1 MTRLMYAALA
11 IVVVLIMLPLPHTAS
26 AQDYI
31 YQRDVI
37 VPPYQ
42 TLREFFDMPD
52 RPGHYEVTLISDAIG
67 PLTFRVIRIN
77 DEHEKTLGNKRS
89 FHIGSHS
96 FQQAFNNPH
105 GEDDVMVEL
114 SNSNPAAKAR
124 VTVLVVELP

>member
-1 MTRLMYAALA
+1 MKQLIYAL
-11 IVVVLIMLPLPHTAS
+11 LLTLMLPLAAS
-26 AQDYI
+26 AQDYL

-67 PLTFRVIRIN
+67 PLTFRVIRIHG
-77 DEHEKTLGNKRS
+77 DHEETLGKKRS

-96 FQQAFNNPH
+96 FQQAFNNVH

-114 SNSNPAAKAR
+114 SNSNPAAAAR
-124 VTVLVVELP
+124 VTVFVVELP